1 MKSKILYAL
10 AVLLPLLCIQSCTN
24 PMLDDLRRR
33 LDDHESRLAKVEQNT
48 AVANQEIQALKSLLS
63 AQAGKKMVDSYR
75 PLDDGTGYL
84 LTFTDGT
91 TIKLLHGKDG
101 SSSAVG
107 VKEDPEDH
115 IYYWTLNGSWMLDPN
130 GRKIQAQGL
139 DGVAGVTP
147 LLRVSPKGYWEYSLD
162 GKSWHLITTAD
173 GAPVKA
179 TGGTGESGLDIKETD
194 THIIIYFKGQTFM
207 VPKGGG
213 TTGGGTITPPETKIT
228 LSEHTKS
235 LVVGEQFTLIATL
248 SPSTLSPENVV
259 WSSSSER
266 VATVAGG
273 VVTAVS
279 AGDAEIT
286 ATIGGVSASCMV
298 TVTAPRKVLTFE
310 LKAHD
315 LHAVTGLFDIIPSE
329 SDMSYYASVNDKEN
343 WEKNGGTEGI
353 FEYDKRWFSSSGAE
367 WTTVLGSQIST
378 GVKKDLPS
386 KEVGATYLTP
396 DTEYVFYAYGLTEKG
411 EKTSD
416 VSFIT
421 FTTPKQVNKGL
432 TFEIN
437 VEDILTNGIIA
448 TVQPSSDDLQYVV
461 ALVRDNYGKFYSKR
475 EDLKEK
481 GAWKLIHDET
491 ILTKGKYIISPES
504 KDSSKYE
511 RMLPGFQYW
520 IVVFGYDE
528 DGITSEVVYYPFTT
542 KKRG

>member
-33 LDDHESRLAKVEQNT
+33 LDDPESRLAKVEQNT

-179 TGGTGESGLDIKETD
+179 TGGTSESGLDIKETD

-235 LVVGEQFTLIATL
+235 LVVGEQFTLTVTL

-286 ATIGGVSASCMV
+286 ATLGGVSASCMV

-329 SDMSYYASVNDKEN
+329 SDMSYYASVTDKEN
-343 WEKNGGTEGI
+343 WEKNGGAEGI

>member
-179 TGGTGESGLDIKETD
+179 TGGTSESGLDIKGTD
-194 THIIIYFKGQTFM
+194 ARVIIYFKGQTFM

-235 LVVGEQFTLIATL
+235 LVVGEQFTLTVTL

-279 AGDAEIT
+279 AGDVEIT

-329 SDMSYYASVNDKEN
+329 SDMSYYASVTDKEN
-343 WEKNGGTEGI
+343 WEKNGGAEGI

>member
-10 AVLLPLLCIQSCTN
+10 AVLLPLLSIQSCTN

-235 LVVGEQFTLIATL
+235 LVVGEQFTLTATL

-286 ATIGGVSASCMV
+286 ATLGGVSASCMV

-329 SDMSYYASVNDKEN
+329 SDMSYYASVTDKEN
-343 WEKNGGTEGI
+343 WEKNGGAEGI

>member
-179 TGGTGESGLDIKETD
+179 TGGTSESGLDIKETD

-235 LVVGEQFTLIATL
+235 LVVGEQFTLTVTL

-279 AGDAEIT
+279 AGDVEIT

-329 SDMSYYASVNDKEN
+329 SDMSYYASVTDKEN
-343 WEKNGGTEGI
+343 WEKNGGAEGI

>member
-24 PMLDDLRRR
+24 PTLDDLRRR
-33 LDDHESRLAKVEQNT
+33 LDDHESRLAKVEKTT
-48 AVANQEIQALKSLLS
+48 AVANQEIQTLKSLLS

-179 TGGTGESGLDIKETD
+179 TGDTSESGLDIKETD

-207 VPKGGG
+207 IPKDGG
-213 TTGGGTITPPETKIT
+213 TTGGGTVTPPETKIT
-228 LSEHTKS
+228 LSEQTKS
-235 LVVGEQFTLIATL
+235 LVVGEQFTLTATL
-248 SPSTLSPENVV
+248 APTTLPVEDIV
-259 WSSSSER
+259 WSSSSESI
-266 VATVAGG
+266 ATVTGG
-273 VVTAVS
+273 IVTAIS
-279 AGDAEIT
+279 AGEAEIT
-286 ATIGGVSASCMV
+286 ASIGGVSASCMV
-298 TVTAPRKVLTFE
+298 TVTAPQKVLTFE

-329 SDMSYYASVNDKEN
+329 TDMSYYASVTDKKN
-343 WEKNGGTEGI
+343 WESNGGAEGI

-386 KEVGATYLTP
+386 KEVGATTLTP

-421 FTTPKQVNKGL
+421 FTTTKQIKKGL

-437 VEDILTNGIIA
+437 VEDVLTNGIIA
-448 TVQPSSDDLQYVV
+448 TVQPSSNDLQYVV

-475 EDLKEK
+475 EDLKK
-481 GAWKLIHDET
+481 MGAWKLIHDET

-528 DGITSEVVYYPFTT
+528 DGITSEVVYYPFKT

>member
-1 MKSKILYAL
+1 M
-10 AVLLPLLCIQSCTN
+10 LPLLCIQSCTN

-115 IYYWTLNGSWMLDPN
+115 VYYWTLNGSWMLDPN

-207 VPKGGG
+207 IPKSGG

-228 LSEHTKS
+228 LNEHTKS
-235 LVVGEQFTLIATL
+235 LVVGEKFTLIATL
-248 SPSTLSPENVV
+248 SPSTLPAENVV
-259 WSSSSER
+259 WSSSNER
-266 VATVAGG
+266 IATVAGG
-273 VVTAVS
+273 IVTAVS

-329 SDMSYYASVNDKEN
+329 SDMSYYASVTDKEN
-343 WEKNGGTEGI
+343 WEKNGGAEGI

-386 KEVGATYLTP
+386 KEVGATTLTP
-396 DTEYVFYAYGLTEKG
+396 DTEYVFYAYGLTDKG

-421 FTTPKQVNKGL
+421 FTTPKQVKKGL

-448 TVQPSSDDLQYVV
+448 TVKPSSDDLQYVV

>member
-173 GAPVKA
+173 GVPVKA

-235 LVVGEQFTLIATL
+235 LVVGEQFTLTVTL

-266 VATVAGG
+266 VATVSGG

-329 SDMSYYASVNDKEN
+329 SDMSYYASVTDKEN
-343 WEKNGGTEGI
+343 WEKNGGAEGI

>member
-235 LVVGEQFTLIATL
+235 LVVGEQFTLTVTL

-266 VATVAGG
+266 VATVTGG

-279 AGDAEIT
+279 AGDVEIT

-329 SDMSYYASVNDKEN
+329 SDMSYYASVTDKEN
-343 WEKNGGTEGI
+343 WEKNGGAEGI